1 MFQPF
6 FQNIQMVFEQTYDL
20 FTLKNKN
27 EFELKNSFNLKI
39 LKFKVYNGGTNNHNL
54 PYKMTYGKEAW
65 YVNVQKQNDL
75 WMKRSRTRK
84 FDNAIEYRL
93 TWKISPDVHDQQEIC
108 FYVNSAK
115 W

>member
-1 MFQPF
+1 MKLTNGPREFNHDGLIP
-6 FQNIQMVFEQTYDL
+6 L
-20 FTLKNKN
+20 FG
-27 EFELKNSFNLKI
+27 SGYVYKI
-39 LKFKVYNGGTNNHNL
+39 YNGGTNNHNL